1 MKKVLSIVL
10 TIMTLTVLLTGCG
23 KTSKDAEKTDTK
35 TSSNNV
41 TDTPSTDDEDPK
53 PTEEAKLDISEPVT
67 LTWYLE
73 GNTVSDDKAVL
84 EKANEYLK
92 EKLNVT
98 LKPIWGTWGD
108 FDENVVL
115 SINGGDDVD
124 IYFTSSWTRNEY
136 NAYARNGA
144 WLRLDQEGN
153 NLIEKYASDYWNL
166 IPEILK
172 ESANIPGSEGEGV
185 YALPGFK
192 DYATQNCWDVNVT
205 LLEKYGYTIDD
216 IRNTDYYGFGEILKT
231 VKEGEGKD
239 FYPLLVEGMVLE
251 RMVNNSIIVTGDSG
265 TSNMLSYY
273 INPTDVSKEGPY
285 GNKLFGKFETP
296 EYKKFVEKT
305 REYYLAGYI
314 DPQMAIR
321 TQANDARVATQNA
334 GRYLIGTQ
342 SYSLGYET
350 QASAQ
355 RGIKVQMVPTTPA
368 YIDTTASQGAMMA
381 ISASC
386 KNPERAIMF
395 LNLLNTD
402 PYLMTLLN
410 FGIEGVHYKLVNG
423 GEVQFITEARGTY
436 QPWTNGMGNSTIL
449 PPLEGQGLNFYDTFK
464 EYYASASA
472 IPINGFVLNQTNIE
486 TQMAALANV
495 AQEYDLAL
503 NTGSIDPATKLP
515 EFIQKLKDNGIDQVV
530 AEANTQL
537 EAFLAEKNK

>member
-23 KTSKDAEKTDTK
+23 KTSKDSEKTDTK
-35 TSSNNV
+35 TTSNNV
-41 TDTPSTDDEDPK
+41 TETPSTDGEDPK
-53 PTEEAKLDISEPVT
+53 PTEEAKIDTSEPVT
-67 LTWYLE
+67 LTWYLN

-84 EKANEYLK
+84 EKANEYLR

-98 LKPIWGTWGD
+98 LKPIWGSWND
-108 FDENVVL
+108 FDDNVVL
-115 SINGGDDVD
+115 SISGGDDVD
-124 IYFTSSWTRNEY
+124 IYFTSSWTRDEY

-144 WLRLDQEGN
+144 WLRLDQDGN
-153 NLIEKYASDYWNL
+153 NLIEKYASDYWNML
-166 IPEILK
+166 PEILK
-172 ESANIPGSEGEGV
+172 ESATIPGSEGEGV
-185 YALPGFK
+185 YAIPGFK

-205 LLEKYGYTIDD
+205 MLEKYGYTIDD
-216 IRNTDYYGFGEILKT
+216 IKNTDYYGFGEILKT

-273 INPTDVSKEGPY
+273 IDPTDVTKEGIY
-285 GNKLFGKFETP
+285 GNKLLAKYETP

-321 TQANDARVATQNA
+321 NQANAARVTAQEA
-334 GRYLIGTQ
+334 GKYLIGTQ

-350 QASAQ
+350 QVSAQ
-355 RGIKVQMVPTTPA
+355 RGIKVEMVPVTPA

-381 ISASC
+381 ISAGC
-386 KNPERAIMF
+386 KNPERAVMF

-410 FGIEGVHYKLVNG
+410 FGLEGVHYELVND
-423 GEVQFITEARGTY
+423 GEVRFDKDARGTY

-449 PPLEGQGLNFYDTFK
+449 PPIEGQGLNFYDTFK
-464 EYYASASA
+464 EYYASASP

-503 NTGSIDPATKLP
+503 NTGSIDPATNLP
-515 EFIQKLKDNGIDQVV
+515 EFIQKLKDTGIDQVV

-537 EAFLAEKNK
+537 EAFLAEKSK